1 MCSISTGAGG
11 ELTADCS
18 ISWAARRWNSE
29 VELVDGK
36 GSSGTG
42 LPRNS
47 HSGSQPSATS
57 NCSRRCAGIV
67 LFTSA
72 SWRHSPQPAGSGRGY
87 RSAKVTI
94 CNSPATIFAN
104 RALLFEEIVDTAE
117 TGVWRILEN
126 HSSALRTE
134 KITFASGYQSVS
146 SAVIVNSLANPPP
159 SPHWEKILSQST
171 VPLFRGA

>member
-1 MCSISTGAGG
+1 MTLTSATCAPEILYQFTKEKFMRHVLDFYCGCG

-36 GSSGTG
+36 GLSGTG

-57 NCSRRCAGIV
+57 NCSRRWAGIV

-72 SWRHSPQPAGSGRGY
+72 LWRS
-87 RSAKVTI
+87 
-94 CNSPATIFAN
+94 
-104 RALLFEEIVDTAE
+104 
-117 TGVWRILEN
+117 
-126 HSSALRTE
+126 
-134 KITFASGYQSVS
+134 
-146 SAVIVNSLANPPP
+146 
-159 SPHWEKILSQST
+159 
-171 VPLFRGA
+171 